1 MNIYGSPSVLNLTP
15 DLYLICQQKLRNT
28 PFHLRFISKKVR
40 LTFKKVRFTFFKVSF
55 TFSEVSYI
63 FILLNSA
70 FFQVP
75 DFGEGE
81 GEEVVKEFLHLTG
94 RMYKGR

>member
-1 MNIYGSPSVLNLTP
+1 MNIYGSPSVSDLTP
-15 DLYLICQQKLRNT
+15 DLYLICQQKLQNT

-40 LTFKKVRFTFFKVSF
+40 FTFLKVSF
-55 TFSEVSYI
+55 TFSEVSCI
-63 FILLNSA
+63 FTLMNSA
-70 FFQVP
+70 IFQVP

-81 GEEVVKEFLHLTG
+81 GEEVVKELLHLTG

>member
-1 MNIYGSPSVLNLTP
+1 MNIYGSPSVSNLTP

-40 LTFKKVRFTFFKVSF
+40 LTFEKVRFTFFKVSF
-55 TFSEVSYI
+55 TFSEVSCI
-63 FILLNSA
+63 FTLMNSA
-70 FFQVP
+70 IFQVP

-81 GEEVVKEFLHLTG
+81 GEEVVKELLHLTG

>member
-1 MNIYGSPSVLNLTP
+1 MNIFGSPSVSNLTP
-15 DLYLICQQKLRNT
+15 DLYLICQQKLRST

-40 LTFKKVRFTFFKVSF
+40 LTFEKVRFTFFKVSF

-70 FFQVP
+70 LFQVP

-81 GEEVVKEFLHLTG
+81 GEEVVKERLHLTG

>member
-1 MNIYGSPSVLNLTP
+1 MNIYGSPSVSDLTP
-15 DLYLICQQKLRNT
+15 DLYLICQQKLQNT

-40 LTFKKVRFTFFKVSF
+40 LTFEKVRFTFLK
-55 TFSEVSYI
+55 VSYI
-63 FILLNSA
+63 FILMNSA
-70 FFQVP
+70 IFQVP

-81 GEEVVKEFLHLTG
+81 GEEVVKELLHLTG

>member
-1 MNIYGSPSVLNLTP
+1 MNIYGSPSVSDLTP
-15 DLYLICQQKLRNT
+15 DLYLICQQKLQNT

-40 LTFKKVRFTFFKVSF
+40 LTFEKVRF
-55 TFSEVSYI
+55 TFSEVSCI
-63 FILLNSA
+63 FTLMNSA
-70 FFQVP
+70 IFQVP

-81 GEEVVKEFLHLTG
+81 GEEVVKELLHLTG

>member
-1 MNIYGSPSVLNLTP
+1 MSIYGSPSVSNLTP

-40 LTFKKVRFTFFKVSF
+40 LTFEKVRFTFFKVSF

-70 FFQVP
+70 FFQIP

-81 GEEVVKEFLHLTG
+81 GEEVVKERLHLTG